1 MLAYHN
7 NPELKAQIIATLEQH
22 RLADELVKGQY
33 WEGGKGC
40 AVGCTIKGSNHQKYE
55 PIFGI
60 PQTLARFEDKIFE
73 GLPNNLA
80 MAWPTRFMLA
90 IKPGA
95 DLRRVQWGFLAWC
108 VVRTNP
114 APSKV
119 TASIIGGLYSKYAGK
134 AWVGLKKDK
143 AYDDAAVA
151 ANAAYYAA
159 YYAANAAHHTAV
171 AAANAANAAV
181 AAVAAA
187 NAAVAAVSAAA
198 ANAAVGRENFWITA
212 SDELIRLIELELPQ

>member
-108 VVRTNP
+108 VVRANP

-143 AYDDAAVA
+143 AYDAANA

-171 AAANAANAAV
+171 AA
-181 AAVAAA
+181 VAAA
-187 NAAVAAVSAAA
+187 NAAVAAVAA